1 MSNAINP
8 AAPHFLPFYITAP
21 GETDVLLTGVVVFL
35 VVAVM
40 SLGIMYFWLHSIPER
55 LAHGASKTQFQL
67 VAVMSLLAL
76 FTHNNAFWV
85 GALLLA
91 LIPVPD
97 FWTPLA
103 MMADSL
109 AKMAGRRLRH
119 APADNRSVTVP
130 EDAAIA
136 LPPLPGATTA
146 GGGLVGVRKRE
157 PAGCRVTLAPAP
169 TGIWLGDWANAAP
182 QAKSE
187 MSPAA
192 AKAVLFFIGYPPSVS
207 RFGRQAR
214 RTSAGGA
221 PIRLRSVS
229 QQRSLRTD
237 DPKGCRKSRYEA
249 REPT

>member
-1 MSNAINP
+1 MSTAINP
-8 AAPHFLPFYITAP
+8 AAPHFLPFFITAP

-91 LIPVPD
+91 LIPIPD

-119 APADNRSVTVP
+119 APADEPPV
-130 EDAAIA
+130 AAPDDLVIA
-136 LPPLPGATTA
+136 PPLHAATMA
-146 GGGLVGVRKRE
+146 GGH
-157 PAGCRVTLAPAP
+157 ADTPAP
-169 TGIWLGDWANAAP
+169 VVAVVAPTSSASAAP
-182 QAKSE
+182 ISMGE
-187 MSPAA
+187 T
-192 AKAVLFFIGYPPSVS
+192 GD
-207 RFGRQAR
+207 GRRHAL
-214 RTSAGGA
+214 S
-221 PIRLRSVS
+221 
-229 QQRSLRTD
+229 
-237 DPKGCRKSRYEA
+237 KEA
-249 REPT
+249 

>member
-1 MSNAINP
+1 MSTGINP

-21 GETDVLLTGVVVFL
+21 GETDVLLTGVIVFL

-91 LIPVPD
+91 LIPIPD

-119 APADNRSVTVP
+119 APADDRPVTLP
-130 EDAAIA
+130 EDAVIA
-136 LPPLPGATTA
+136 QPPSHA
-146 GGGLVGVRKRE
+146 GGH
-157 PAGCRVTLAPAP
+157 ADAPAP
-169 TGIWLGDWANAAP
+169 VVAVVAP
-182 QAKSE
+182 TS
-187 MSPAA
+187 S
-192 AKAVLFFIGYPPSVS
+192 G
-207 RFGRQAR
+207 
-214 RTSAGGA
+214 SAG
-221 PIRLRSVS
+221 PISMGETTGDGRRHALS
-229 QQRSLRTD
+229 
-237 DPKGCRKSRYEA
+237 KEA
-249 REPT
+249 

>member
-1 MSNAINP
+1 MSTAMNP

-40 SLGIMYFWLHSIPER
+40 SLGVMYFWLHSIPER

-91 LIPVPD
+91 LIPIPD

-119 APADNRSVTVP
+119 APADDRSVTVP
-130 EDAAIA
+130 EDAVIA
-136 LPPLPGATTA
+136 PPPSHATTTA
-146 GGGLVGVRKRE
+146 GGH
-157 PAGCRVTLAPAP
+157 ADAPAP
-169 TGIWLGDWANAAP
+169 VVAVVAP
-182 QAKSE
+182 TSSE
-187 MSPAA
+187 
-192 AKAVLFFIGYPPSVS
+192 
-207 RFGRQAR
+207 
-214 RTSAGGA
+214 SAGPISVGETGDGRRRALSKEGA
-221 PIRLRSVS
+221 
-229 QQRSLRTD
+229 
-237 DPKGCRKSRYEA
+237 
-249 REPT
+249 